1 MTLRQRR
8 KPWHFAIPAALTLFA
23 TLAEASPGPTLAPFT
38 TRIPAP
44 VDRAYAG
51 TLTVDVD
58 ATDTLRRVVRVH
70 ETVPVTGSTVTL
82 LYPEW
87 LPGTHAPEG
96 PIDRLAGLVITAN
109 GARVEWQ
116 RDPVSMYAFHV
127 DVPKGA
133 TRLDIDFQYL
143 SPVSEDVG
151 GIDLSSDILL
161 LEWTATMLYP
171 AGYYT
176 RQIAVEPSIT
186 LPAGWQFA
194 SALETAGRD
203 GDRVRFKRTTVETF
217 GDSPLYAGHFHR
229 TIDLAPGEP
238 TPVRLQV
245 FADRAEDLEATA
257 EQVALHR
264 ALVQQ
269 AARLFGSH
277 HYDHYDFLFSLSDRV
292 HYTGTEHHQSSEDG
306 LQGTYF
312 SDWAKGMAGRSLLGH
327 EYTHSWN
334 GKFRRPYDLWTPTYD
349 VPMRN
354 SLLWVYEGQTQY
366 WGEVLTARAG
376 LWTRAEALDTL
387 ADTAA
392 YYDHFPGRSWR
403 TLSDTTNDEIINPRR
418 PMSWPNW
425 QRFEDYYSEGQ
436 LVWLDADTLIRERSH
451 GARSLDDFARRFFG
465 IDDGSYVPVT
475 YRFEDVVAALNAVE
489 PYDWAAFLSTRLTG
503 HGPGAPL
510 DGIARGGYRL
520 AYDDTANAYVS
531 ARETEN
537 KHTNLLYSLGL
548 AVDHEG
554 KITELLWDS
563 PAFAAGLTSG
573 ITLIAVNGAT
583 FDGEALK
590 AAVRA
595 AATGKEPIRLLV
607 RQNKRLREVAID
619 YHGGLR
625 YPHLVR
631 DETKP
636 ALLDA
641 ILAPR
646 S

>member
-1 MTLRQRR
+1 MTLRHCRN
-8 KPWHFAIPAALTLFA
+8 PWACSIAA
-23 TLAEASPGPTLAPFT
+23 TLLTTLAAASPGPTLAPFT
-38 TRIPAP
+38 TSVPAP
-44 VDRAYAG
+44 VDRAYPG
-51 TLTVDVD
+51 TLRVDVD
-58 ATDTLRRVVRVH
+58 ATDILRRIVRVH

-82 LYPEW
+82 MYPEW

-96 PIDRLAGLVITAN
+96 PIDRLAGLLMTAN
-109 GARVEWQ
+109 GTRVEWQ
-116 RDPVSMYAFHV
+116 RDPLNMYAFHV
-127 DVPKGA
+127 TLPKGA
-133 TRLDIDFQYL
+133 ASLEIDFQYL

-176 RQIAVEPSIT
+176 RQIPVEASIA
-186 LPAGWQFA
+186 LPAGWQYA
-194 SALETAGRD
+194 TALETAGSSA
-203 GDRVRFKRTTVETF
+203 DRVRFKRTTVETF
-217 GDSPLYAGHFHR
+217 GDSPLYAGRLHR

-238 TPVRLQV
+238 TAVRLQV
-245 FADRAEDLEATA
+245 FADRSEDLEATA
-257 EQVALHR
+257 EQIGFHR

-269 AARLFGSH
+269 AARLFGAH

-306 LQGTYF
+306 LPGNYF

-376 LWTRAEALDTL
+376 LWTRAEALEAL

-418 PMSWPNW
+418 PMSWSNW

-436 LVWLDADTLIRERSH
+436 LIWLDADTLIRERSK

-465 IDDGSYVPVT
+465 INDGSYVPVT

-489 PYDWAAFLSTRLTG
+489 PYDWATFLTARLTG

-510 DGIARGGYRL
+510 DGIGRGGYRL
-520 AYDDTANAYVS
+520 AYDDTANAYIS

-537 KHTNLLYSLGL
+537 KHTNLLYSLGF

-573 ITLIAVNGAT
+573 ITLLAVNGAN

-595 AATGKEPIRLLV
+595 ARTGKEPVRLLIK
-607 RQNKRLREVAID
+607 QNKRLREVAID
-619 YHGGLR
+619 YHDGLR

-631 DETKP
+631 DETRP

-641 ILAPR
+641 ILAPKG
-646 S
+646 

>member
-1 MTLRQRR
+1 MTLHRR
-8 KPWHFAIPAALTLFA
+8 ASLWAACVPVAL
-23 TLAEASPGPTLAPFT
+23 LASLSPASPGPTLAPFT
-38 TRIPAP
+38 NRIPAP
-44 VDRAYAG
+44 VDRAYPG
-51 TLTVDVD
+51 TLEVSVD
-58 ATDTLRRVVRVH
+58 ATDTARRIIRVH
-70 ETVPVTGSTVTL
+70 ESVPVSGGSVTL

-96 PIDRLAGLVITAN
+96 PIDRLAGLVMSAA
-109 GARVEWQ
+109 GHRVEWQ
-116 RDPVSMYAFHV
+116 RDPVNMYAFHV
-127 DVPKGA
+127 TLPRGVS
-133 TRLDIDFQYL
+133 RLDVDFQYL

-151 GIDLSSDILL
+151 AIDLSSDILL

-176 RQIAVEPSIT
+176 RQMPVEASIVLPS
-186 LPAGWQFA
+186 GWQFA
-194 SALETAGRD
+194 TALETAGTD
-203 GDRVRFKRTTVETF
+203 GDRVRFKRTSVETF

-229 TIDLAPGEP
+229 TIDLAPGAP

-245 FADRAEDLEATA
+245 FADRAEDLEATPEA
-257 EQVALHR
+257 VALHR
-264 ALVQQ
+264 ALVTQ
-269 AARLFGSH
+269 ASRLFGSH

-306 LQGTYF
+306 LPGGYF
-312 SDWAKGMAGRSLLGH
+312 SDWAKGMAGRSLLAH

-334 GKFRRPYDLWTPTYD
+334 GKFRRPYDLWTPSYD

-366 WGEVLTARAG
+366 WGEVLTARSG
-376 LWTRAEALDTL
+376 LWSLREALEAL

-392 YYDHFPGRSWR
+392 YYDHVPGRAWR

-418 PMSWPNW
+418 PMSWSNW

-436 LVWLDADTLIRERSH
+436 LIWLDADTLIRERSN
-451 GARSLDDFARRFFG
+451 GARSLDDFAKRFFG
-465 IDDGSYVPVT
+465 INDGSYVPVT
-475 YRFEDVVAALNAVE
+475 YRFEDVVATLNAVE
-489 PYDWAAFLSTRLTG
+489 PYDWAGFLSARLTG

-510 DGIARGGYRL
+510 DGIGRGGYRL
-520 AYDDTANAYVS
+520 AYDDKPNTYIA

-537 KHTNLLYSLGL
+537 KQTNLLYSLGF
-548 AVDHEG
+548 AVDHDG
-554 KITELLWDS
+554 KIIELLWDS

-573 ITLIAVNGAT
+573 ITLVAVNDAH
-583 FDGEALK
+583 FDGDTLK

-595 AATGKEPIRLLV
+595 TVTAKEPLRLLIK
-607 RQNKRLREVAID
+607 QNKRLREVALD

-631 DETKP
+631 DEKRP

-646 S
+646 T